1 MAQFTI
7 HLNTL
12 SEMKLYAAMLEKYPC
27 TGYAVSADF
36 SIPADDILKLFPHCP
51 LPDLKLFF
59 YSSEPENLLS
69 LREYL
74 EANHLLVSRQ

>member
-1 MAQFTI
+1 MTQFTI

-12 SEMKLYAAMLEKYPC
+12 SEMKTYAAMLEKCTC

-36 SIPADDILKLFPHCP
+36 SIPADDILQLFPRCS

-59 YSSEPENLLS
+59 HSSKPENLLS
-69 LREYL
+69 LQEYL
-74 EANHLLVSRQ
+74 EANHLLVS